1 MFKFPLSNLLA
12 QHIWFHSKRKCQL
25 TLLKPRQGRR
35 PWPNAMLKTTAE
47 KILLWNCHKSKR
59 YITRFFMRMG
69 MSQIH
74 SPSKSR
80 DISIWFDRSRS
91 PGYARM
97 PWQSWSGKSSQTS
110 RCFDCFVAVGGWTL
124 FDRESTHEIG
134 PTFASVQFITSAFLG
149 VLASGFDAQS
159 VDNVC
164 IVSTS
169 DVKPKSTSI
178 VFKIVQR
185 TNA

>member
-1 MFKFPLSNLLA
+1 MSADPPEAKA
-12 QHIWFHSKRKCQL
+12 RKKTMAKL
-25 TLLKPRQGRR
+25 
-35 PWPNAMLKTTAE
+35 LKTTAE

-59 YITRFFMRMG
+59 YITRFLMRMG

-74 SPSKSR
+74 SPSKSH

-124 FDRESTHEIG
+124 LDREWTHEIG

-178 VFKIVQR
+178 HVFKIVQR